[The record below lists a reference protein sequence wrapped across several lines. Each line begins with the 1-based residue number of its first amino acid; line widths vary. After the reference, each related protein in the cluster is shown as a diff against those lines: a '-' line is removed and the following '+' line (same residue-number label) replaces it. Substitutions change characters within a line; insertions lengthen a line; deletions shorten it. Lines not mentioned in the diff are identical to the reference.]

1 MKKVAQGLLMIGV
14 ALSGV
19 GVLATSQPAQA
30 KSYAKVTKYGT
41 NHKESSTYFSFTG
54 KYALYTK
61 PGTIK
66 GAKLVKSKQQLLTLN
81 AAKTGEKTF
90 MWRRKA
96 TTNRGAVYYKVETF
110 DHSIKGWIYAGKTKQ
125 PSSGM
130 IYYKHTEKDPAGG
143 VQFFS
148 SLADSALTT
157 EEKTHLYRLTT
168 PGTVD
173 DGTQLFY
180 SIPDWAG
187 FDGKSQ
193 PNKKSTVVNKNDVFA
208 IDNAKTR
215 VREGDRW
222 VVAYDVNRRGVGGYI
237 KESGLTAIPTPK
249 ASEGVTINYR
259 DTQTDKL
266 LSSFILPILT
276 GGKTTSIV
284 NINNFQMPAG
294 YANDTENVSSK
305 VKLGFAN
312 QTTTNVKVG
321 SQLNYYV
328 IK

>member
-1 MKKVAQGLLMIGV
+1 MKKIVKNLLLIGV
-14 ALSGV
+14 AIGGV
-19 GVLATSQPAQA
+19 GVLTTSQPAQA
-30 KSYAKVTKYGT
+30 KSYAKVTKYGY
-41 NHKESSTYFSFTG
+41 NYKESATYFSFTG
-54 KYALYTK
+54 NYALYTK

-66 GAKLVKSKQQLLTLN
+66 GAKLVKSKKQLLALN
-81 AAKTGEKTF
+81 ASKTGEKTF

-125 PSSGM
+125 HSLGM
-130 IYYKHTEKDPAGG
+130 IYYKKTAAKPAGG

-148 SLADSALTT
+148 SLTDSALTT
-157 EEKTHLYRLTT
+157 EETTHFYRLTT

-173 DGTQLFY
+173 DGTQLLYTLPF
-180 SIPDWAG
+180 WAG
-187 FDGKSQ
+187 FDGKTQ
-193 PNKKSTVVNKNDVFA
+193 PNKKSTVANKNDVFV

-222 VVAYDVNRRGVGGYI
+222 VVAYDVNRPGIGGYI

-259 DTQTDKL
+259 DTKTDKL
-266 LSSFILPILT
+266 ISSFVLPVL
-276 GGKTTSIV
+276 GGAKTTDV
-284 NINNFQMPAG
+284 VDINNFQIPAG
-294 YANDTENVSSK
+294 YVSDTESMTSK
-305 VKLGFAN
+305 IKLGFAN
-312 QTTTNVKVG
+312 QSTKNVKVG

-328 IK
+328 IN

>member
-14 ALSGV
+14 ALGGL

-30 KSYAKVTKYGT
+30 KSYAKVTKYGY
-41 NHKESSTYFSFTG
+41 NYKESSTYFYFTG
-54 KYALYTK
+54 KNALYTK

-90 MWRRKA
+90 MWRRTA

-110 DHSIKGWIYAGKTKQ
+110 DRSIKGWIYAGKKKQ
-125 PSSGM
+125 HSLGM

-157 EEKTHLYRLTT
+157 EEKSHFYRLTT

-193 PNKKSTVVNKNDVFA
+193 PNKKSTVANKNDVFV

-222 VVAYDVNRRGVGGYI
+222 VVAYDVNRPGVGGYI
-237 KESGLTAIPTPK
+237 KESGLTAISTPK
-249 ASEGVTINYR
+249 ASEGVTVNYR
-259 DTQTDKL
+259 DSRTNKL
-266 LSSFILPILT
+266 LNSFILPVLT
-276 GGKTTSIV
+276 GDKTTSIV
-284 NINNFQMPAG
+284 TINDFQIPAG
-294 YANDTENVSSK
+294 YVSSTESMTSK
-305 VKLGFAN
+305 IKLGFDK
-312 QTTTNVKVG
+312 QSTKNVKAG

-328 IK
+328 IN